1 MMKNLL
7 KKELYFSALPLTY
20 FFILFACMTMIPGYP
35 ILVGSFFV
43 CMGIFQTF
51 QSARE
56 QNDILYTV
64 LMPVRKKDAVTDR
77 YLFVLLVKMIFFL
90 ICVLLT
96 VVRMQFLAQAAV
108 YRANAMMNANPAY
121 LGYVLMIFTAFNV
134 LFVNGFW
141 KNAYTNGKPFL
152 RFSIAAFLI
161 IGLTETLH
169 HIPGLMF
176 LNSAGQGI
184 YIQTMILFAAALCYG
199 LLSWHCLA
207 ASQRSFEKTDL

>member
-1 MMKNLL
+1 MKHLI
-7 KKELYFSALPLTY
+7 KKELCFSALPLTY
-20 FFILFACMTMIPGYP
+20 YFILFACMTMIPGYP
-35 ILVGSFFV
+35 ILVGAFFV

-64 LMPVRKKDAVTDR
+64 LMPVRKKDAVTAR
-77 YLFVLLVKMIFFL
+77 YFFVMLIQMIFFL

-96 VVRMQFLAQAAV
+96 VIRMQFLAQEVV
-108 YRANAMMNANPAY
+108 YQKNAMMNANPAY
-121 LGYVLMIFTAFNV
+121 LGYVLIIFTAFNV
-134 LFVNGFW
+134 IFVNGFW
-141 KNAYTNGKPFL
+141 KNAYTIGKPFL

-176 LNSAGQGI
+176 LNSAGQGM
-184 YIQTMILFAAALCYG
+184 YIQMMILLASVLGYS
-199 LLSWHCLA
+199 LLSWNCLT
-207 ASQRSFEKTDL
+207 ASQRNFEKTDL

>member
-1 MMKNLL
+1 MMKNLI
-7 KKELYFSALPLTY
+7 KKELCFSALPLTY
-20 FFILFACMTMIPGYP
+20 YFILFACMTMIPGYP
-35 ILVGSFFV
+35 ILVGAFFV

-64 LMPVRKKDAVTDR
+64 LMPVRKKDAVTAR
-77 YLFVLLVKMIFFL
+77 YFFVMLIQMFFFL

-96 VVRMQFLAQAAV
+96 IIRMHFLAQAAA

-141 KNAYTNGKPFL
+141 KNAYTIGKPFL
-152 RFSIAAFLI
+152 EFSIAAFLI
-161 IGLTETLH
+161 VALTETLH
-169 HIPGLMF
+169 HIPALTF
-176 LNSAGQGI
+176 LNSARQGM
-184 YIQTMILFAAALCYG
+184 YIQMMILCGAALCYG
-199 LLSWHCLA
+199 LVSWYCLI